1 MPYDETTPYPA
12 PDPAAGGRP
21 PRPTVPAEDRD
32 GRRDPAPDETAPLR
46 APAGTTPS
54 PARPAGP
61 DGHTPT
67 APTAHTAE
75 DQPTAPVRV
84 SARAA
89 RPPRVTSRSGH
100 VVPVTSGGPGP
111 EDVLEPTLRPGVV
124 PPQRSA
130 PPDLAPSGGSPSS
143 PAAPSEAAPPATE
156 PPSGTSTEPHAEP
169 VRSAT
174 PPAGPV
180 PAPRPAPAGG
190 RDDSGP
196 QRDEQATDA
205 PPRAVDEPLPPVRL
219 GVVVS
224 PQVTELLGDGLLHLD
239 TVLRD
244 TLGGDSWEV
253 TVVDDAVADR
263 GPGALDVLEAA
274 RDRLLEEDWDLA
286 VVLTSVPLLD
296 GRRAVVTQ
304 TAPVHGVGVVSVPAL
319 GAVHVR
325 SRARRAVARLVGEL
339 VYVPV
344 TAQGERPEEDAQR
357 VRGRLRQLTADDD
370 AAAPGGVRLAA
381 RVLGG
386 NAGLLLAMIRA
397 NRPWRLLAPLSR
409 ALTAAGAAAVLTLV
423 TTDLWLLADAFGV
436 GRLLLLAVL
445 SVLAVSVAL
454 VAGAHLWERPRRSR
468 ERRQV
473 ALFNLATAGTVLV
486 GVVVLHVAL
495 LVLALL
501 GAALLVDAGVLA
513 ALLGREPDGGTWWRL
528 AWLTASLATVAG
540 AIGAGLEDD
549 DVVRAAAYTRSRE
562 SVDDAVGREPDV
574 AGRESGAEGQE
585 PGAEGQESGAEGQES
600 GVGERQPDDGPRVAR
615 ES

>member
-12 PDPAAGGRP
+12 ADGRAPHEPAA
-21 PRPTVPAEDRD
+21 PAEDRP
-32 GRRDPAPDETAPLR
+32 GGPAPDETAPLPA
-46 APAGTTPS
+46 APRTAASPAAARTAPS
-54 PARPAGP
+54 PAAPSGYAAPPAP
-61 DGHTPT
+61 TPPVPRGAT

-75 DQPTAPVRV
+75 EQPTGPVRV
-84 SARAA
+84 SARGL
-89 RPPRVTSRSGH
+89 RPARVTSRSGH
-100 VVPVTSGGPGP
+100 VVPVTSGEAEPD
-111 EDVLEPTLRPGVV
+111 DVVDPTLLPGVV
-124 PPQRSA
+124 PPQRPA
-130 PPDLAPSGGSPSS
+130 PPDPTP
-143 PAAPSEAAPPATE
+143 PAAPGATTAAGVAPAAGPTA
-156 PPSGTSTEPHAEP
+156 PTSAPTSGPGADDRADDGDAHDRAPDVDRADGTSA
-169 VRSAT
+169 
-174 PPAGPV
+174 
-180 PAPRPAPAGG
+180 
-190 RDDSGP
+190 
-196 QRDEQATDA
+196 RDEHATDGTR
-205 PPRAVDEPLPPVRL
+205 PAVDEPLPPVRL

-224 PQVTELLGDGLLHLD
+224 PQLSELLGDGLLHLD

-244 TLGGDSWEV
+244 TLGGDAWDVAVV
-253 TVVDDAVADR
+253 TDAVADR

-274 RDRLLEEDWDLA
+274 RDRLLDEDWDLA

-325 SRARRAVARLVGEL
+325 SRTRRAVTRLVGEL
-339 VYVPV
+339 VDVRV
-344 TAQGERPEEDAQR
+344 AREAGDRPDADAQR

-386 NAGLLLAMIRA
+386 NAGLLVAMVRA

-409 ALTAAGAAAVLTLV
+409 ALTAAGAAALLALV
-423 TTDLWLLADAFGV
+423 TTDLWLLADAFGG

-473 ALFNLATAGTVLV
+473 MLFNLATAGTVLV
-486 GVVVLHVAL
+486 GVLVLHLAL

-513 ALLGREPDGGTWWRL
+513 GVLGREPDGGTWWRL

-540 AIGAGLEDD
+540 AVGAGLEDD
-549 DVVRAAAYTRSRE
+549 DVVRAAAYTRTRE
-562 SVDDAVGREPDV
+562 SVDDAV
-574 AGRESGAEGQE
+574 AEV
-585 PGAEGQESGAEGQES
+585 PA
-600 GVGERQPDDGPRVAR
+600 DDAR
-615 ES
+615 D